1 MIKVGIYIDG
11 ENVKRSGGYGLRYD
25 VLMKLGSLGNSHI
38 LRANSYNAE
47 DQERIRTDPEYRENL
62 KSYYSAIRRNG
73 FKLVKKIVKYYH
85 DENGSVSRKANADM
99 DLAIDALVQS
109 RNLDRIILLTGDG
122 DFVRLVIALQNQGC
136 KVDVI
141 GFNDVSKDLREE
153 VDHYYNGFLIPGL
166 LPNEST
172 ESMTNGTP
180 LFYNES
186 KGYGKFQYYEF
197 TDDALEERE
206 IFFHVTHLMDRNEEV
221 YLGEPNPVFEFTS
234 VPNDRVP
241 GEYMATE
248 IKLIRSGKNV

>member
-25 VLMKLGSLGNSHI
+25 VLMKFGSLGIGEI

-47 DQERIRTDPEYRENL
+47 DPERYSSDAEYRENL

-73 FKLVKKIVKYYH
+73 FKLIKKMVKFFH
-85 DENGSVSRKANADM
+85 DENGNVTRKANADM

-141 GFNDVSKDLREE
+141 GFNDVSRELRET
-153 VDHYYNGFLIPGL
+153 VDHYYNGFLLPGL
-166 LPNEST
+166 LPDDTKEGAIF
-172 ESMTNGTP
+172 GTP

-186 KGYGKFQYYEF
+186 KGYGKFQFYEF
-197 TDDALEERE
+197 TETALEERE
-206 IFFHVTHLMDRNEEV
+206 IFFHVSHLLDRNEEI
-221 YLGEPNPVFEFTS
+221 YLAQTNPVYEFIA

-241 GEYMATE
+241 GEDMATQ
-248 IKLIRSGKNV
+248 IQLVK

>member
-25 VLMKLGSLGNSHI
+25 ILMKLGSLGPGEI

-47 DQERIRTDPEYRENL
+47 DQERIRTDIEYHDNL

-73 FKLVKKIVKYYH
+73 FKLIKKIVKYYH
-85 DENGSVSRKANADM
+85 DENGSITRKANADM

-141 GFNDVSKDLREE
+141 GFNDVSKDLREA
-153 VDHYYNGFLIPGL
+153 VDHYFNGFLIPRL
-166 LPNEST
+166 LPNEFQDDVIH
-172 ESMTNGTP
+172 GTP

-186 KGYGKFQYYEF
+186 KGYGKFQYYDFSEKS
-197 TDDALEERE
+197 LEERE
-206 IFFHVTHLMDRNEEV
+206 IFFHVTHLIDRNEEV
-221 YLGEPNPVFEFTS
+221 YLNQLNPIFSFVIA
-234 VPNDRVP
+234 PNDRMP
-241 GEYMATE
+241 GEEMATE
-248 IKLIRSGKNV
+248 IRLKRTD

>member
-11 ENVKRSGGYGLRYD
+11 ENIKRSGGYGLRYD
-25 VLMKLGSLGNSHI
+25 VLMKFGKLGVGEI

-47 DQERIRTDPEYRENL
+47 DPIRYKEDPDYRENL

-73 FKLVKKIVKYYH
+73 FKLIKKMVKYYT
-85 DENGSVSRKANADM
+85 DDNGAVTRKANADM

-141 GFNDVSKDLREE
+141 AFNDVSRELREA

-166 LPNEST
+166 LPNE
-172 ESMTNGTP
+172 NNDPDLLFGTP

-197 TDDALEERE
+197 TDEGLEERE
-206 IFFHVTHLMDRNEEV
+206 VFFHISHLKDRNEEV
-221 YLGEPNPVFEFTS
+221 YLGQMAPVFIFNKI
-234 VPNDRVP
+234 PNDRVP
-241 GEYMATE
+241 GEFMATG
-248 IKLIRSGKNV
+248 IHLYKS